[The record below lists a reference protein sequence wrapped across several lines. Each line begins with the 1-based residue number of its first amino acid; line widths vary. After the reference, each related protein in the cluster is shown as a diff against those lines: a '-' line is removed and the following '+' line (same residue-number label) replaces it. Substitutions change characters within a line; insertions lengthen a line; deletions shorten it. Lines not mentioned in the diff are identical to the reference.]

1 MTFLSSSR
9 RDKVSLIFFF
19 ASLCSFSALAQ
30 TAAPTPTPPAQT
42 GQVGPGKCAT
52 ITPAKGVVPTPPNT
66 AAPKVLD
73 AALTSTTRKT
83 LQDAMNATSTNDP
96 AQPVAPAK

>member
-52 ITPAKGVVPTPPNT
+52 ISSRRSLDLNNAQN
-66 AAPKVLD
+66 AAGRDERYFHK
-73 AALTSTTRKT
+73 
-83 LQDAMNATSTNDP
+83 
-96 AQPVAPAK
+96 